1 MPYFIKQ
8 YIYTNLEWEDVL
20 KMRCENLSKRL
31 NGYTILFLIMDL
43 IILSIDLFSCH
54 DYTKFLFLIST
65 IFIINCLF
73 FDFCKKHVA
82 YIKKSIFYI
91 WQFTDENAIFGY
103 IKLLVLILI
112 SVCYF
117 AFYDYSIVPMIILA
131 FIGISIMLIVMKR
144 RLKFW

>member
-1 MPYFIKQ
+1 
-8 YIYTNLEWEDVL
+8 
-20 KMRCENLSKRL
+20 MRYENLSKRL
-31 NGYTILFLIMDL
+31 NRYTILFLIMDL

-54 DYTKFLFLIST
+54 NHTKFLFLIST

-91 WQFTDENAIFGY
+91 WQFNDENAIFGY

-112 SVCYF
+112 SICYF
-117 AFYDYSIVPMIILA
+117 GFYDYSIVPMIILTL
-131 FIGISIMLIVMKR
+131 IGIFVMLILIR
-144 RLKFW
+144 RILKFRRKLWL

>member
-1 MPYFIKQ
+1 
-8 YIYTNLEWEDVL
+8 
-20 KMRCENLSKRL
+20 MRYENLSKRL
-31 NGYTILFLIMDL
+31 NRYTILFLIMDL
-43 IILSIDLFSCH
+43 IVLSIDLFSCH
-54 DYTKFLFLIST
+54 DHTKFLFLIFT

-117 AFYDYSIVPMIILA
+117 AFYDYSVAPMLILA
-131 FIGISIMLIVMKR
+131 LIGICIMLIVIKR
-144 RLKFW
+144 TLKLGKLWL

>member
-1 MPYFIKQ
+1 
-8 YIYTNLEWEDVL
+8 
-20 KMRCENLSKRL
+20 MRCENLSKRL
-31 NGYTILFLIMDL
+31 NRYTILFLIMDL

-54 DYTKFLFLIST
+54 DHTKFLFLIST

-91 WQFTDENAIFGY
+91 WQFNDENAIFGY

-112 SVCYF
+112 SICYF
-117 AFYDYSIVPMIILA
+117 GFYDYSIVPMIILTL
-131 FIGISIMLIVMKR
+131 IGIFVMLILIR
-144 RLKFW
+144 RILKFRRKLWL

>member
-1 MPYFIKQ
+1 
-8 YIYTNLEWEDVL
+8 
-20 KMRCENLSKRL
+20 MRCENLSKRL
-31 NGYTILFLIMDL
+31 NRYTILFLIMYS
-43 IILSIDLFSCH
+43 IILLIDLLSCH

-91 WQFTDENAIFGY
+91 WKFTDENAIFGY

-117 AFYDYSIVPMIILA
+117 AFYDYSVKPMIILA
-131 FIGISIMLIVMKR
+131 LIGICIMLIVIKR
-144 RLKFW
+144 TLKLRKL

>member
-1 MPYFIKQ
+1 
-8 YIYTNLEWEDVL
+8 
-20 KMRCENLSKRL
+20 MRYENLSKRL
-31 NGYTILFLIMDL
+31 NRYTMLFLIIDF
-43 IILSIDLFSCH
+43 IILLIDLLSCH

-73 FDFCKKHVA
+73 FDFCKKHIA
-82 YIKKSIFYI
+82 YTKISIFYI

-117 AFYDYSIVPMIILA
+117 AFYDYSVVPMIILA
-131 FIGISIMLIVMKR
+131 LIGICIMLIVIKR
-144 RLKFW
+144 TLKLRKL

>member
-1 MPYFIKQ
+1 
-8 YIYTNLEWEDVL
+8 
-20 KMRCENLSKRL
+20 MRYENLSKRL
-31 NGYTILFLIMDL
+31 NRYTILFLIMDL

-54 DYTKFLFLIST
+54 NHTKFLFLIST

-91 WQFTDENAIFGY
+91 WQFNDENAIFGY

-112 SVCYF
+112 SICYF
-117 AFYDYSIVPMIILA
+117 GFYDYSIVPMIILTL
-131 FIGISIMLIVMKR
+131 IGIFVMLILIR
-144 RLKFW
+144 RILKFRRKL

>member
-1 MPYFIKQ
+1 
-8 YIYTNLEWEDVL
+8 
-20 KMRCENLSKRL
+20 MRYENLSKRL
-31 NGYTILFLIMDL
+31 NRYTILFLIMDL

-54 DYTKFLFLIST
+54 DHTKLLFLIST

-112 SVCYF
+112 SICYF
-117 AFYDYSIVPMIILA
+117 GFYDYSVVPMIILL
-131 FIGISIMLIVMKR
+131 FIGIGIMLIVMKR
-144 RLKFW
+144 RLKFR

>member
-1 MPYFIKQ
+1 
-8 YIYTNLEWEDVL
+8 
-20 KMRCENLSKRL
+20 MRYENLSKRL
-31 NGYTILFLIMDL
+31 NRYTILFLIMDL

-54 DYTKFLFLIST
+54 DHTKFLFLIST

-91 WQFTDENAIFGY
+91 WQFNDENAIFGY

-112 SVCYF
+112 SICYF
-117 AFYDYSIVPMIILA
+117 GFYDYSIVPMIILT
-131 FIGISIMLIVMKR
+131 FIGIFVMLILIR
-144 RLKFW
+144 RILKFRRKL